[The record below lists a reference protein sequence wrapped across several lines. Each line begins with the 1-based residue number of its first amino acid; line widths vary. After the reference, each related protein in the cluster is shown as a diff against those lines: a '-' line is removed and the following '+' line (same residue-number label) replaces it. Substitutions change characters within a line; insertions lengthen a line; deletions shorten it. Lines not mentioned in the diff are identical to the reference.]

1 MSVTTP
7 VYLDYAATTPVDPRV
22 AEAMGKC
29 LTLEGNF
36 GNPASRSYRFG
47 WMAEEAV
54 DIARNQ
60 MSDALNCDPREIVF
74 TSGAT
79 EANNLA
85 IKGVAQGY
93 KDQGN
98 HIITVNT
105 EHKAVLDT
113 CEYLEAQGWSVT
125 YLDVNSDGLITLEQL
140 EEAIQPSTVLVSVM
154 HVNNELGVIQD
165 IKAIGE
171 LCRRHNVLFHV
182 DAAQSAGKL
191 PIDLSLLPVDL
202 LSLSAHKFYGPK
214 GTGAL
219 YVRRRPKIN
228 LVAQIHGGGHER
240 GMRSGTL
247 ATHQLVGM
255 GEAMAIAQAQMQSDT
270 AHILSLRDLLWE
282 GLSALDGVYL
292 NGHETQRLAGILN
305 VSFADVDGETLM
317 LGLNDIAVSSGSAC
331 TSASL
336 EPSYVLKAIG
346 RSNALAHAGIRFSVG
361 RFTTK
366 DDITY
371 VVDKVQTVLSKLRQV
386 HPA

>member
-22 AEAMGKC
+22 AEVMGKC

-54 DIARNQ
+54 DVARNQ

-113 CEYLEAQGWSVT
+113 CEYLETQGWSVT

-140 EEAIQPSTVLVSVM
+140 EQAMQPSTVLVSVM

-171 LCRRHNVLFHV
+171 LCRRNNVLFHV

-191 PIDLSLLPVDL
+191 PIDLSLLPVDFSRYL
-202 LSLSAHKFYGPK
+202 HTSF
-214 GTGAL
+214 
-219 YVRRRPKIN
+219 
-228 LVAQIHGGGHER
+228 
-240 GMRSGTL
+240 
-247 ATHQLVGM
+247 
-255 GEAMAIAQAQMQSDT
+255 MA
-270 AHILSLRDLLWE
+270 RK
-282 GLSALDGVYL
+282 
-292 NGHETQRLAGILN
+292 
-305 VSFADVDGETLM
+305 
-317 LGLNDIAVSSGSAC
+317 
-331 TSASL
+331 
-336 EPSYVLKAIG
+336 EPARCMFVVVLK
-346 RSNALAHAGIRFSVG
+346 L
-361 RFTTK
+361 T
-366 DDITY
+366 
-371 VVDKVQTVLSKLRQV
+371 L
-386 HPA
+386 